1 MLKDVV
7 NKVKGEID
15 SERKN
20 RESTEDT
27 LLSLLEDT
35 CSKLNTASLAW
46 LIIILLN
53 KKKIQKNIIYFLI
66 IINYI

>member
-35 CSKLNTASLAW
+35 CSKLNTADRKSVV
-46 LIIILLN
+46 
-53 KKKIQKNIIYFLI
+53 
-66 IINYI
+66 